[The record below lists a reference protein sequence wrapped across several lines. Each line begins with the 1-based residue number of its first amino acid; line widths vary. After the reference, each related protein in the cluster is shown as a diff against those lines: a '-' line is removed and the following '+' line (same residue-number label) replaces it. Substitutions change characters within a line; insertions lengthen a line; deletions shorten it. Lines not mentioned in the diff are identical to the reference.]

1 MTTVGIGVRGRLV
14 QIVGNAILLIGVFLT
29 IMPFFYMI
37 SASFKPGSELYSIPV
52 KVLPENLYLGNYQ
65 LLFDETSF
73 VRWFANSVFV
83 ALARTIIAIT
93 LSLMAG
99 YAFAKF
105 EFRFKR
111 PLFILVIATLTLP
124 LYVILVPLFSMM
136 TRLHWTDTYWALIL
150 PFTAQA
156 IGIFLARQQLLGI
169 PNELLEAAR
178 IDGASEWG
186 IFTRIIVP
194 LAQPVIAVMGILFF
208 TASWNDYI
216 WPLIVL
222 TSDDKFTVSLGLP
235 SLIGPYSQEYG
246 AVMAGSFLGTL
257 PIVLI
262 FLIFQ
267 RRFIEGIMAGALKG

>member
-1 MTTVGIGVRGRLV
+1 MTVGIGLRGRILQFLGNVVLLV
-14 QIVGNAILLIGVFLT
+14 GVFLT
-29 IMPFFYMI
+29 IVPFFYMV

-52 KVLPENLYLGNYQ
+52 QLLPDDLYLGNYE
-65 LLFDETSF
+65 LLFGETSF
-73 VRWFANSVFV
+73 LRWFGNSVFV
-83 ALARTIIAIT
+83 ALARTVIAIT

-111 PLFILVIATLTLP
+111 PLFLLVIATLTLP

-136 TRLHWTDTYWALIL
+136 ATLGWMDTYWALIL

-156 IGIFLARQQLLGI
+156 IGIFLARQQLLAI

-186 IFTRIIVP
+186 IFTRIVVP

-208 TASWNDYI
+208 TASWNDFI

-222 TSDDKFTVSLGLP
+222 TSDEKFTVSLGLP

-257 PIVLI
+257 PIVII

>member
-1 MTTVGIGVRGRLV
+1 MTVGIGIRGRIL
-14 QIVGNAILLIGVFLT
+14 QLLGNAVLLIGVFLT
-29 IMPFFYMI
+29 IMPFVYMV
-37 SASFKPGSELYSIPV
+37 SASFKPGSELFSIPV
-52 KVLPENLYLGNYQ
+52 RVLPDDLYLGNYE
-65 LLFDETSF
+65 LLFGETSF
-73 VRWFANSVFV
+73 LRWFANSVFV
-83 ALARTIIAIT
+83 ALARTVIAIT

-111 PLFILVIATLTLP
+111 PLFLLVIATLTLP

-136 TRLHWTDTYWALIL
+136 ATLGWMDTYWALIL

-186 IFTRIIVP
+186 IFTRIVVP

-222 TSDDKFTVSLGLP
+222 TSDEKFTVSLGLP
-235 SLIGPYSQEYG
+235 SLIGPYDQEYG

-257 PIVLI
+257 PIVII

>member
-1 MTTVGIGVRGRLV
+1 MTVGIGFRGRVL
-14 QIVGNAILLIGVFLT
+14 QILGNALLLLGVFVT
-29 IMPFFYMI
+29 VMPFVYMV
-37 SASFKPGSELYSIPV
+37 SASFKPGSELYTIPV
-52 KVLPENLYLGNYQ
+52 RLFPESLYRGNYD

-73 VRWFANSVFV
+73 VRWFGNSLFV
-83 ALARTIIAIT
+83 SLARTALAIL
-93 LSLMAG
+93 LSVMAG

-111 PLFILVIATLTLP
+111 TLFLLVLATLTLP
-124 LYVILVPLFSMM
+124 VYVVLVPLFDMM
-136 TRLHWTDTYWALIL
+136 TRLKWTDTYWALIL
-150 PFTAQA
+150 PFTAQG

-178 IDGASEWG
+178 IDGAGEWN
-186 IFTRIIVP
+186 IFTRIILP
-194 LAQPVIAVMGILFF
+194 LARPAIAVMGILFF
-208 TASWNDYI
+208 TVSWNDYI
-216 WPLIVL
+216 WPLIMI

-235 SLIGPYSQEYG
+235 SLIGPYQQEYG
-246 AVMAGSFLGTL
+246 AVMAGSFMGTL

>member
-1 MTTVGIGVRGRLV
+1 MTVGIGIRGRIL
-14 QIVGNAILLIGVFLT
+14 QILGNAILLVGVFLT
-29 IMPFFYMI
+29 VMPFIYMV
-37 SASFKPGSELYSIPV
+37 SASFKPGSELFSIPV
-52 KVLPENLYLGNYQ
+52 RVLPDDLYLGNYE
-65 LLFDETSF
+65 LLFGETSF
-73 VRWFANSVFV
+73 LRWFANSVFV
-83 ALARTIIAIT
+83 ALARTLIAIT

-111 PLFILVIATLTLP
+111 PLFFLVIATLTLP

-136 TRLHWTDTYWALIL
+136 ATLGWMDTYWALIL

-178 IDGASEWG
+178 IDGESEWG
-186 IFTRIIVP
+186 IFTRIVVP

-222 TSDDKFTVSLGLP
+222 TSDEKFTVSLGLP
-235 SLIGPYSQEYG
+235 SLIGPYDQEYG

-257 PIVLI
+257 PIVII

>member
-1 MTTVGIGVRGRLV
+1 MSVGLSRGERIAR
-14 QIVGNAILLIGVFLT
+14 IVGNAVLLLFVFLT
-29 IMPFFYMI
+29 IAPFLYMV
-37 SASFKPGSELYSIPV
+37 SASFKPGYELFSIPV
-52 KVLPENLYLGNYQ
+52 RPLPKSLYWGNYK
-65 LLFDETSF
+65 LLFDETNF
-73 VRWFANSVFV
+73 VRWFGNSLFI
-83 ALARTIIAIT
+83 ALARTALAIV

-111 PLFILVIATLTLP
+111 LLFILVLATLTLP
-124 LYVILVPLFSMM
+124 IYVILVPLFAMM
-136 TRLHWTDTYWALIL
+136 IDLNWADTYWALIL

-156 IGIFLARQQLLGI
+156 IGIFLVRQQLLGV

-178 IDGASEWG
+178 IDGAGEWA

-208 TASWNDYI
+208 TSSWNDYL
-216 WPLIVL
+216 WPLIII
-222 TSDDKFTVSLGLP
+222 TTDEKFTISLGLP
-235 SLIGPYSQEYG
+235 TLIGPYSQEYG

-257 PIVLI
+257 PIMII

>member
-1 MTTVGIGVRGRLV
+1 MTVGIGLRGRIL
-14 QIVGNAILLIGVFLT
+14 QFLGNAVLLVGVFLT
-29 IMPFFYMI
+29 IVPFFYMV
-37 SASFKPGSELYSIPV
+37 SASFKPGSELHSIPV
-52 KVLPENLYLGNYQ
+52 QLLPDDLYLGNYE
-65 LLFDETSF
+65 LLFGETSF
-73 VRWFANSVFV
+73 LRWFGNSVFV
-83 ALARTIIAIT
+83 ALARTVIAIT

-111 PLFILVIATLTLP
+111 PLFLLVIATLTLP

-136 TRLHWTDTYWALIL
+136 ATLGWMDTYWALIL

-156 IGIFLARQQLLGI
+156 IGIFLARQNLLAI

-178 IDGASEWG
+178 IDGASEWE
-186 IFTRIIVP
+186 IFTRIVVP

-208 TASWNDYI
+208 TASWNDFI

-222 TSDDKFTVSLGLP
+222 TSDEKFTVSLGLP

-257 PIVLI
+257 PIVII
-262 FLIFQ
+262 FLMFQ

>member
-1 MTTVGIGVRGRLV
+1 MTVGIGLRGRIL
-14 QIVGNAILLIGVFLT
+14 QFLGNAVLLVGVFLT
-29 IMPFFYMI
+29 IMPFFYMV

-52 KVLPENLYLGNYQ
+52 QLLPDDLYLGNYE
-65 LLFDETSF
+65 LLFGETSF
-73 VRWFANSVFV
+73 LRWFGNSVFV
-83 ALARTIIAIT
+83 ALARTVIAIT

-111 PLFILVIATLTLP
+111 PLFLLVIATLTLP

-136 TRLHWTDTYWALIL
+136 ATLGWMDTYWALIL

-156 IGIFLARQQLLGI
+156 IGIFLARQNLLAI

-178 IDGASEWG
+178 IDGASEWE
-186 IFTRIIVP
+186 IFTRIVVP

-222 TSDDKFTVSLGLP
+222 TSDEKFTVSLGLP

-262 FLIFQ
+262 FLVFQ

>member
-1 MTTVGIGVRGRLV
+1 MVGIGLRGRLL
-14 QIVGNAILLIGVFLT
+14 QLFGNGLLMLLVLLTVVPFL
-29 IMPFFYMI
+29 YMI
-37 SASFKPGSELYSIPV
+37 SASFKPGREIYTIPFQFFPDSLYW
-52 KVLPENLYLGNYQ
+52 GNYQ
-65 LLFDETSF
+65 ILFDQTSF
-73 VRWFANSVFV
+73 VRWFGNSVVV
-83 ALARTIIAIT
+83 ALTRTLIAIA

-111 PLFILVIATLTLP
+111 ALFILVIATLTLP
-124 LYVILVPLFSMM
+124 IYVILVPLFGMM
-136 TRLHWTDTYWALIL
+136 TELGWTDTYWALIL

-156 IGIFLARQQLLGI
+156 IGVFLARQQLLGI

-178 IDGASEWG
+178 IDGEGEWG
-186 IFTRIIVP
+186 IFTRIVLP
-194 LAQPVIAVMGILFF
+194 LAKPAIAVMGILFF

-216 WPLIVL
+216 WPLIMI
-222 TSDDKFTVSLGLP
+222 TSDDMFTVSLGLP
-235 SLIGPYSQEYG
+235 TLVSPYQQEYG
-246 AVMAGSFLGTL
+246 AVMAGSFMGTV

>member
-1 MTTVGIGVRGRLV
+1 MTVGIGFRGRLL
-14 QIVGNAILLIGVFLT
+14 QIVGNALLMVGVFVT
-29 IMPFFYMI
+29 AMPFVYMVF
-37 SASFKPGSELYSIPV
+37 ASFKPGGELYSIPV
-52 KVLPENLYLGNYQ
+52 RVLPESLYWGNYE
-65 LLFDETSF
+65 LLFEQTSF
-73 VRWFANSVFV
+73 IRWFGNSVFV
-83 ALARTIIAIT
+83 ALARTVIAIA

-111 PLFILVIATLTLP
+111 PLFVLVLATLTLP

-136 TRLHWTDTYWALIL
+136 TQLEWTDSYWALIL
-150 PFTAQA
+150 PFTAQG
-156 IGIFLARQQLLGI
+156 IGIFLARQQLLGV
-169 PNELLEAAR
+169 PNELIEAAR
-178 IDGASEWG
+178 IDGASELN
-186 IFTRIIVP
+186 IFLRIIVP

-222 TSDDKFTVSLGLP
+222 TSDSKFTVSLGLP

-246 AVMAGSFLGTL
+246 AVMAGSFMGTL

-262 FLIFQ
+262 FLVFQ

>member
-1 MTTVGIGVRGRLV
+1 MTVGIGVRGRIL
-14 QIVGNAILLIGVFLT
+14 QILGNAVLLVGVFLT
-29 IMPFFYMI
+29 IMPFFYMV
-37 SASFKPGSELYSIPV
+37 SASFKPGSELFSIPV
-52 KVLPENLYLGNYQ
+52 RVLPDDLYLGNYE
-65 LLFDETSF
+65 LLFGETSF
-73 VRWFANSVFV
+73 LRWFGNSVFV

-111 PLFILVIATLTLP
+111 PLFFLVIATLTLP

-136 TRLHWTDTYWALIL
+136 ATMGWMDTYWALIL

-156 IGIFLARQQLLGI
+156 IGIFLARQQLLAI

-178 IDGASEWG
+178 IDGESEWG
-186 IFTRIIVP
+186 IFTRIVVP

-222 TSDDKFTVSLGLP
+222 TSDEKFTVSLGLP
-235 SLIGPYSQEYG
+235 SLIGPYDQEYG

-257 PIVLI
+257 PIVII

>member
-1 MTTVGIGVRGRLV
+1 V
-14 QIVGNAILLIGVFLT
+14 QIVGNLILLIGVFLT
-29 IMPFFYMI
+29 VMPFFYMV

-52 KVLPENLYLGNYQ
+52 RVLPNSLYLGNYE
-65 LLFDETSF
+65 LLFGETSF
-73 VRWFANSVFV
+73 VRWFGNSVFV
-83 ALARTIIAIT
+83 ALARTVIAIT

-111 PLFILVIATLTLP
+111 PLFMLVIATLTLP
-124 LYVILVPLFSMM
+124 LYVILIPLFSMM

-156 IGIFLARQQLLGI
+156 IGIFLARQQLLAI

-178 IDGASEWG
+178 IDGASEWS
-186 IFTRIIVP
+186 IFTRIVVP
-194 LAQPVIAVMGILFF
+194 LAQPIIAVMGILFF

-222 TSDDKFTVSLGLP
+222 TSDEKFTISLGLP

-257 PIVLI
+257 PIVLV

>member
-1 MTTVGIGVRGRLV
+1 
-14 QIVGNAILLIGVFLT
+14 LL
-29 IMPFFYMI
+29 PDD
-37 SASFKPGSELYSIPV
+37 
-52 KVLPENLYLGNYQ
+52 LYLGNYE
-65 LLFDETSF
+65 LLFGETSF
-73 VRWFANSVFV
+73 LRWFGNSVFV
-83 ALARTIIAIT
+83 ALARTVIAIT

-111 PLFILVIATLTLP
+111 PLFLLVIATLTLP

-136 TRLHWTDTYWALIL
+136 ATLGWMDTYWALIL

-156 IGIFLARQQLLGI
+156 IGIFLARQNLLAI

-178 IDGASEWG
+178 IDGASEWE
-186 IFTRIIVP
+186 IFTRIVVP

-208 TASWNDYI
+208 TASWNDFI

-222 TSDDKFTVSLGLP
+222 TSDEKFTVSLGLP

-257 PIVLI
+257 PIVII
-262 FLIFQ
+262 FLMFQ

>member
-1 MTTVGIGVRGRLV
+1 MTVGIGTSGRV
-14 QIVGNAILLIGVFLT
+14 AQIVGNVLLMLVVFLT
-29 IMPFFYMI
+29 VMPFVYMVA
-37 SASFKPGSELYSIPV
+37 ASLKPGNELFSIPV
-52 KVLPENLYLGNYQ
+52 RVLPDSLYWGNYE
-65 LLFDETSF
+65 LLFGETSF
-73 VRWFANSVFV
+73 VRWFGNSLFV
-83 ALARTIIAIT
+83 ALARTVIAIA

-105 EFRFKR
+105 EFPLKR
-111 PLFILVIATLTLP
+111 LLFLLVLGTLTLP
-124 LYVILVPLFSMM
+124 LYVILVPLFGLM
-136 TRLHWTDTYWALIL
+136 TRLEWTDTYWALIL

-178 IDGASEWG
+178 IDGAGEWA

-216 WPLIVL
+216 WPLIML

-235 SLIGPYSQEYG
+235 SLVGPYSQEYG
-246 AVMAGSFLGTL
+246 AVMAGSFMGTL
-257 PIVLI
+257 PIVII
-262 FLIFQ
+262 FLLFQ
-267 RRFIEGIMAGALKG
+267 RRFIEGIMAGAIKG

>member
-1 MTTVGIGVRGRLV
+1 M
-14 QIVGNAILLIGVFLT
+14 
-29 IMPFFYMI
+29 
-37 SASFKPGSELYSIPV
+37 
-52 KVLPENLYLGNYQ
+52 
-65 LLFDETSF
+65 
-73 VRWFANSVFV
+73 
-83 ALARTIIAIT
+83 
-93 LSLMAG
+93 
-99 YAFAKF
+99 
-105 EFRFKR
+105 
-111 PLFILVIATLTLP
+111 
-124 LYVILVPLFSMM
+124 
-136 TRLHWTDTYWALIL
+136 
-150 PFTAQA
+150 
-156 IGIFLARQQLLGI
+156 LGI

-178 IDGASEWG
+178 IDGESEWG

-222 TSDDKFTVSLGLP
+222 TSDEKFTVSLGLP
-235 SLIGPYSQEYG
+235 SLIGPFSQEYG

>member
-1 MTTVGIGVRGRLV
+1 MTVGIGKGGRLA
-14 QIVGNAILLIGVFLT
+14 QIVGNGVLMLLVFLT
-29 IMPFFYMI
+29 VMPFVYMV
-37 SASFKPGSELYSIPV
+37 SASFKPGNELFSIPV
-52 KVLPENLYLGNYQ
+52 RVLPESLFRGNYE
-65 LLFDETSF
+65 LLFEETNF
-73 VRWFANSVFV
+73 VRWFGNSVFV
-83 ALARTIIAIT
+83 ALARTVLAIA

-111 PLFILVIATLTLP
+111 LLFLLVLGTLTLP
-124 LYVILVPLFSMM
+124 LYVILVPLFGMM
-136 TRLHWTDTYWALIL
+136 TDLGWTDTYWALIL

-178 IDGASEWG
+178 IDGAGEWA
-186 IFTRIIVP
+186 IFTRIVLP

-216 WPLIVL
+216 WPLIML
-222 TSDDKFTVSLGLP
+222 TSDDMFTVSYGLP
-235 SLIGPYSQEYG
+235 TLIGPYSQEYG
-246 AVMAGSFLGTL
+246 AVMAGSFMGTL

-262 FLIFQ
+262 FLLFQ
-267 RRFIEGIMAGALKG
+267 RRFIEGIMAGAIKG

>member
-1 MTTVGIGVRGRLV
+1 MTTVGIGVRGRVV
-14 QIVGNAILLIGVFLT
+14 QIVGNAVLLIGVFLT
-29 IMPFFYMI
+29 IMPFFYMV

-65 LLFDETSF
+65 LLYDETSF

-124 LYVILVPLFSMM
+124 LYVILGPLFSMM
-136 TRLHWTDTYWALIL
+136 TRLRWTDSYWALIL

-169 PNELLEAAR
+169 PNERLGHLHAHHRAPRSARDRRDGNPLFHGVVERLHLAADRPDERREVHRQPR
-178 IDGASEWG
+178 IALVDRPLQPG
-186 IFTRIIVP
+186 IRRGNGGLVP
-194 LAQPVIAVMGILFF
+194 GNAA
-208 TASWNDYI
+208 
-216 WPLIVL
+216 
-222 TSDDKFTVSLGLP
+222 
-235 SLIGPYSQEYG
+235 
-246 AVMAGSFLGTL
+246 
-257 PIVLI
+257 
-262 FLIFQ
+262 
-267 RRFIEGIMAGALKG
+267 

>member
-1 MTTVGIGVRGRLV
+1 MTVGIGTRGRIL
-14 QIVGNAILLIGVFLT
+14 QLLGNAVLLFGVFLT
-29 IMPFFYMI
+29 IMPFVYMV
-37 SASFKPGSELYSIPV
+37 SASFKPGSELFSIPV
-52 KVLPENLYLGNYQ
+52 RVLPDDLYLGNYE
-65 LLFDETSF
+65 LLFGETSF
-73 VRWFANSVFV
+73 LRWFANSVFV
-83 ALARTIIAIT
+83 ALARTLIAIT

-111 PLFILVIATLTLP
+111 PLFFLVIATLTLP

-136 TRLHWTDTYWALIL
+136 ATLGWMDTYWALIL

-156 IGIFLARQQLLGI
+156 IGIFLARQQLLAI

-178 IDGASEWG
+178 IDGATEWG
-186 IFTRIIVP
+186 IFTRVVVP

-208 TASWNDYI
+208 TASWNDYL

-222 TSDDKFTVSLGLP
+222 TSDEKFTVSLGLP
-235 SLIGPYSQEYG
+235 SLIGPYDQEYG

>member
-1 MTTVGIGVRGRLV
+1 MTVGIGVRGRIL
-14 QIVGNAILLIGVFLT
+14 QILGNAILLVGVFLT
-29 IMPFFYMI
+29 IMPFVYMV
-37 SASFKPGSELYSIPV
+37 SASFKPGSELFSIPV
-52 KVLPENLYLGNYQ
+52 RVFPDDLYLGNYE
-65 LLFDETSF
+65 LLFGETSF
-73 VRWFANSVFV
+73 LRWFANSVFV
-83 ALARTIIAIT
+83 ALARTVIAIT

-111 PLFILVIATLTLP
+111 PLFFLVIATLTLP

-136 TRLHWTDTYWALIL
+136 ATLGWMDTYWALIL

-186 IFTRIIVP
+186 IFTRIVVP

-222 TSDDKFTVSLGLP
+222 TSDEKFTVSLGLP
-235 SLIGPYSQEYG
+235 SLIGPYDQEYG

-257 PIVLI
+257 PIVII

>member
-1 MTTVGIGVRGRLV
+1 MTVGIGFRGRIL
-14 QIVGNAILLIGVFLT
+14 QILGNAVLLVGVFLT
-29 IMPFFYMI
+29 IMPFFYMV
-37 SASFKPGSELYSIPV
+37 SASFKPGSELFSIPV
-52 KVLPENLYLGNYQ
+52 RVLPDDLYLGNYE
-65 LLFDETSF
+65 LLFGETSF
-73 VRWFANSVFV
+73 LRWFGNSVFV
-83 ALARTIIAIT
+83 ALARTIIAIA

-111 PLFILVIATLTLP
+111 PLFFLVIATLTLP

-136 TRLHWTDTYWALIL
+136 ATLGWMDTYWALIL

-156 IGIFLARQQLLGI
+156 VGIFLARQQLLAI

-178 IDGASEWG
+178 IDGESEWG
-186 IFTRIIVP
+186 IFTRIVVP

-222 TSDDKFTVSLGLP
+222 TSDEKFTVSLGLP
-235 SLIGPYSQEYG
+235 SLIGPYDQEYG

>member
-1 MTTVGIGVRGRLV
+1 
-14 QIVGNAILLIGVFLT
+14 
-29 IMPFFYMI
+29 
-37 SASFKPGSELYSIPV
+37 
-52 KVLPENLYLGNYQ
+52 
-65 LLFDETSF
+65 
-73 VRWFANSVFV
+73 
-83 ALARTIIAIT
+83 
-93 LSLMAG
+93 MAG

-111 PLFILVIATLTLP
+111 ALFVLVLATLTLP
-124 LYVILVPLFSMM
+124 IYVILVPLFGMM
-136 TRLHWTDTYWALIL
+136 TRFEWADTYWALIL

-156 IGIFLARQQLLGI
+156 IGIFLARQQLLAI

-178 IDGASEWG
+178 IDGASEWN

-194 LAQPVIAVMGILFF
+194 LAQPIIAVMGILFF

-216 WPLIVL
+216 WPLIVV

-235 SLIGPYSQEYG
+235 SLIGPYRQEYG

>member
-1 MTTVGIGVRGRLV
+1 MTTGIGRRGRVLQV
-14 QIVGNAILLIGVFLT
+14 VGNAVLMLAVFLT
-29 IMPFFYMI
+29 IAPFLYMV
-37 SASFKPGSELYSIPV
+37 SASFKPGHELFSIPV
-52 KVLPENLYLGNYQ
+52 RPLPESLYLGNFD
-65 LLFDETSF
+65 LLFEETSF
-73 VRWFANSVFV
+73 VRWFGNSLFV
-83 ALARTIIAIT
+83 ALTRTVLAIM

-105 EFRFKR
+105 EFPGKR
-111 PLFILVIATLTLP
+111 VLFILVIATLTLP
-124 LYVILVPLFSMM
+124 IYVILVPLFSMM
-136 TRLHWTDTYWALIL
+136 TNLGWTDTYWSLIL

-156 IGIFLARQQLLGI
+156 VGIFLARQQLLGV

-178 IDGASEWG
+178 IDGAGEWA

-208 TASWNDYI
+208 TASWNDYL
-216 WPLIVL
+216 WPLIMI
-222 TSDDKFTVSLGLP
+222 TSDEKFTISLGLP

-246 AVMAGSFLGTL
+246 AVMAGSFMGTL
-257 PIVLI
+257 PIIAI

>member
-1 MTTVGIGVRGRLV
+1 MKIGLGPRERLL
-14 QIVGNAILLIGVFLT
+14 QIVGNAVLLVGVFLT
-29 IMPFFYMI
+29 VMPFFYMV

-52 KVLPENLYLGNYQ
+52 RVLPQNLYLGNYQ
-65 LLFDETSF
+65 LLFGETSF
-73 VRWFANSVFV
+73 ARWFGNSLFV
-83 ALARTIIAIT
+83 ALARTAIAIT

-111 PLFILVIATLTLP
+111 PLFMLVIATLTLP

-136 TRLHWTDTYWALIL
+136 TSLRWTDTYWALIL

-156 IGIFLARQQLLGI
+156 IGIFLARQQLLAI

-178 IDGASEWG
+178 IDGASEWE
-186 IFTRIIVP
+186 IFTRIVVP
-194 LAQPVIAVMGILFF
+194 LAQPIIAVMGILFF

-222 TSDDKFTVSLGLP
+222 TSDEKFTISLGLP

-257 PIVLI
+257 PIVLV

>member
-1 MTTVGIGVRGRLV
+1 MMTVGIGARGRVV
-14 QIVGNAILLIGVFLT
+14 QIVGNAILLVGVFLT
-29 IMPFFYMI
+29 IMPFFYMV

-52 KVLPENLYLGNYQ
+52 QVLPQSLFLGNYQ

-83 ALARTIIAIT
+83 ALARTAIAIT

-111 PLFILVIATLTLP
+111 PLFILV
-124 LYVILVPLFSMM
+124 PLFSMM
-136 TRLHWTDTYWALIL
+136 TSLQWTDTYWALIL

-169 PNELLEAAR
+169 PNELLESAR

-222 TSDDKFTVSLGLP
+222 TSDEKFTVSLGLP

-257 PIVLI
+257 PIVVI

>member
-1 MTTVGIGVRGRLV
+1 MTVGIGRGGRV
-14 QIVGNAILLIGVFLT
+14 AQIVGNAVLLLGVFLT
-29 IMPFFYMI
+29 VIPFLYMV
-37 SASFKPGSELYSIPV
+37 SASFKPGSELFSIPV
-52 KVLPENLYLGNYQ
+52 RVLPESLYWGNYR

-73 VRWFANSVFV
+73 LRWFGNSVFV
-83 ALARTIIAIT
+83 ALARTVLAIA

-105 EFRFKR
+105 EFPLKR
-111 PLFILVIATLTLP
+111 LLFIIVLGTLTLP
-124 LYVILVPLFSMM
+124 LYVILVPLFGLM
-136 TRLHWTDTYWALIL
+136 TDLGWTDTYWALIL

-178 IDGASEWG
+178 IDGAGEWA
-186 IFTRIIVP
+186 IFTRIVLP
-194 LAQPVIAVMGILFF
+194 LAQPIIAVMGILFF

-216 WPLIVL
+216 WPLIMI

-235 SLIGPYSQEYG
+235 TLVGPYSQEYG
-246 AVMAGSFLGTL
+246 AVMAGSFMGTL

-262 FLIFQ
+262 FLLFQ
-267 RRFIEGIMAGALKG
+267 RRFIEGIMAGAIKG

>member
-1 MTTVGIGVRGRLV
+1 MVGLGMRGKVAQIAGNGLLLV
-14 QIVGNAILLIGVFLT
+14 GVFLT
-29 IMPFFYMI
+29 VMPFFYMV
-37 SASFKPGSELYSIPV
+37 SASFKPGGELYSIPV
-52 KVLPENLYLGNYQ
+52 RVLPRELYLGNYE
-65 LLFDETSF
+65 LLFGETSF
-73 VRWFANSVFV
+73 IRWFGNSVFV
-83 ALARTIIAIT
+83 ALARTAIAIT

-111 PLFILVIATLTLP
+111 PLFMLVIATLTLP
-124 LYVILVPLFSMM
+124 LYVILVPLFAMM
-136 TRLHWTDTYWALIL
+136 TRLEWTDTYWALIL

-178 IDGASEWG
+178 IDGASEWA
-186 IFTRIIVP
+186 IFTRIVVP

-262 FLIFQ
+262 FLVFQ

>member
-1 MTTVGIGVRGRLV
+1 
-14 QIVGNAILLIGVFLT
+14 
-29 IMPFFYMI
+29 
-37 SASFKPGSELYSIPV
+37 V

-136 TRLHWTDTYWALIL
+136 TSLGWTDTYWALIL

-156 IGIFLARQQLLGI
+156 IGIFLARQQLVGI

-178 IDGASEWG
+178 IDGESEWG

-222 TSDDKFTVSLGLP
+222 TSDEKFTVSLGLP
-235 SLIGPYSQEYG
+235 SLIGPFSQEYG

>member
-1 MTTVGIGVRGRLV
+1 MTVGIGTRGRVL
-14 QIVGNAILLIGVFLT
+14 QIVGNAVLLLGVFLT
-29 IMPFFYMI
+29 VMPFVYMV

-52 KVLPENLYLGNYQ
+52 RVFPESLYLGNYE
-65 LLFDETSF
+65 LLFEETSF
-73 VRWFANSVFV
+73 VRWFANSLFV
-83 ALARTIIAIT
+83 SLARTVIAIV

-111 PLFILVIATLTLP
+111 PLFILVLATLTLP
-124 LYVILVPLFSMM
+124 IYVILVPLFGMM
-136 TRLHWTDTYWALIL
+136 TDLGWTDTYWALII

-178 IDGASEWG
+178 IDGAGEWA

-208 TASWNDYI
+208 TASWRDYI

-246 AVMAGSFLGTL
+246 AVMAGSFMGTL
-257 PIVLI
+257 PMILI

>member
-1 MTTVGIGVRGRLV
+1 MTVGIGARGRIL
-14 QIVGNAILLIGVFLT
+14 QILGNAVLLIGVFLT
-29 IMPFFYMI
+29 IMPFFYMV

-52 KVLPENLYLGNYQ
+52 RVLPDDLYLGNYE
-65 LLFDETSF
+65 LLFGETSF
-73 VRWFANSVFV
+73 LRWFANSVFV
-83 ALARTIIAIT
+83 ALARTLIAIT

-111 PLFILVIATLTLP
+111 PLFFLVIATLTLP

-136 TRLHWTDTYWALIL
+136 ATMGWMDTYWALIL

-156 IGIFLARQQLLGI
+156 IGIFLARQNLLAI
-169 PNELLEAAR
+169 PNELLESAR
-178 IDGASEWG
+178 IDGASEWE
-186 IFTRIIVP
+186 IFTRIVVP

-222 TSDDKFTVSLGLP
+222 TSDEKFTVSLGLP
-235 SLIGPYSQEYG
+235 SLIGPYDQEYG

-257 PIVLI
+257 PIVII